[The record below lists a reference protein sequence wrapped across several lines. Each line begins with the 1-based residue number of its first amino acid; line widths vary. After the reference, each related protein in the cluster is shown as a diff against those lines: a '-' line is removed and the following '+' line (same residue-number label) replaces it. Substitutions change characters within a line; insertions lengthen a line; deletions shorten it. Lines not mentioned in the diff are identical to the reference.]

1 MKRMLISCL
10 LLATTACVIGCQV
23 KDNPY
28 YTGAKNNGPGGGINV
43 KLALNWFPEAEHG
56 GFYAAKLNGHFAEE
70 GLNVEIIPGGPGSPV
85 IQQVARGAVEFGV
98 ATADQVP
105 LGRSQG
111 ANVVATFAAID
122 QSPRC
127 FMVHE
132 ESGIKSLEELKDVT
146 LAMNS
151 GRAYSEYL
159 IKHVPLT
166 NVRIVPYDGSIA
178 AFLRD
183 KKFAQQGYE
192 FSEPFLAKQ
201 QGANVRVLPIRKIGY
216 NPYASLLIT
225 SDKFK
230 DEHPE
235 LVAKMTRA
243 CRKGWQDYLKQPL
256 ETNKH
261 LQSLNPELTPGAL
274 EFGVKAIAPLT
285 TVSEESFGQMDE
297 GRWKT
302 LVEQLV
308 EVELIEKD
316 SVKPEACFFEA
327 P

>member
-1 MKRMLISCL
+1 MNRMHLLGL
-10 LLATTACVIGCQV
+10 LLATVVMGSGCQV
-23 KDNPY
+23 EEGPY
-28 YTGAKNNGPGGGINV
+28 RGGPGAGGNPSTDV

-56 GFYAAKLNGHFAEE
+56 GFYAAKLNGYFAEE

-85 IQQVARGAVEFGV
+85 IQQVARGSVEFGV
-98 ATADQVP
+98 ATADQIP
-105 LGRSQG
+105 LGRAQG

-127 FMVHE
+127 FLVHE
-132 ESGIKSLEELKDVT
+132 ESGIESLEELKNVT

-159 IKHVPLT
+159 KKHVPLE

-183 KKFAQQGYE
+183 KNFAQQGYV

-201 QGANVRVLPIRKIGY
+201 QGANVRVLPIREIGY
-216 NPYASLLIT
+216 NPYASLLFT
-225 SDKFK
+225 SDKLK
-230 DEHPE
+230 NEQPE
-235 LVAKMTRA
+235 LVEKMSRA
-243 CRKGWQDYLKQPL
+243 CRKGWQAYLDKPL

-261 LQSLNPELTPGAL
+261 LQSLNPELTPGVL
-274 EFGVKAIAPLT
+274 EFGVHAIVPLT
-285 TVSEESFGQMDE
+285 TVDKADFGQMQRK
-297 GRWKT
+297 RWQT

-308 EVELIEKD
+308 EIGLIEKD
-316 SVKPEACFFEA
+316 SVKPEACFVEGS
-327 P
+327 